1 MSSSCTFEE
10 LVARV
15 AEMLKAGASQEQ
27 IDRFLEML
35 SPAYRA
41 DVLGAARDLLS
52 QRLSDQLSHP
62 TSRRP

>member
-15 AEMLKAGASQEQ
+15 AELLKAGASQEQ

-41 DVLGAARDLLS
+41 EVLAAARDLASL
-52 QRLSDQLSHP
+52 P
-62 TSRRP
+62 

>member
-15 AEMLKAGASQEQ
+15 AEMLKAGASRDQ

-41 DVLGAARDLLS
+41 EVLSAARDVLAHQS
-52 QRLSDQLSHP
+52 ARQR
-62 TSRRP
+62 